1 MDPYLSRRL
10 ITTLTI
16 SIVYSL
22 VWLIL
27 RKVLK
32 LNATKTRLAML
43 GIMVLLVL
51 ALSQGWLD
59 GLFANLSF

>member
-43 GIMVLLVL
+43 VIMVLLVL